1 MGNDSGWYRI
11 NEVERRSGV
20 SRRNVHFY
28 LEQGLLH
35 PPRRT
40 GRTMAYYDD
49 AHLAEL
55 SYIRAAR
62 EKGMPLLAIKEQL
75 ATQVARTDGWPQQRP
90 PTLDAPRRRHK
101 KSARLGRPPGQQ
113 DMRAKILDVAC
124 RLFLSQGY
132 RATAVSDI
140 TGQLKVGKGTFYFYF
155 SDKNELFLECAPR
168 IFEALFAGKWE
179 TLRQE
184 QHPVRR
190 LALRAEAVL
199 PVLNEFGAILAL
211 AREALQCPDPK
222 IRGMGKQT
230 VASICRPLE
239 DDLSKGMAR
248 GLIRPLDPAAT
259 SVLLIGVMESL
270 QYLPALGV
278 TLTAAELR
286 DAVSTLILSGIQSG

>member
-1 MGNDSGWYRI
+1 MVGQESPGRH
-11 NEVERRSGV
+11 EQGHVGVVEREVDDVVDRPVDAPAVEAKDVLHPGAEPSGARAPRRRRCGVVDRGNVRAPHGHRVSTREAGSRFLACRGRVPSLDSRQSITELTASSTWQQPAPGPAFRRALCKTRCASQGADVQSLGNTVGALGQRFGLVSDQRGGAALGV

-113 DMRAKILDVAC
+113 DMRARILDVAC
-124 RLFLSQGY
+124 RLS
-132 RATAVSDI
+132 
-140 TGQLKVGKGTFYFYF
+140 
-155 SDKNELFLECAPR
+155 
-168 IFEALFAGKWE
+168 
-179 TLRQE
+179 
-184 QHPVRR
+184 
-190 LALRAEAVL
+190 
-199 PVLNEFGAILAL
+199 
-211 AREALQCPDPK
+211 
-222 IRGMGKQT
+222 
-230 VASICRPLE
+230 
-239 DDLSKGMAR
+239 
-248 GLIRPLDPAAT
+248 
-259 SVLLIGVMESL
+259 
-270 QYLPALGV
+270 
-278 TLTAAELR
+278 
-286 DAVSTLILSGIQSG
+286 